1 MTTLNKL
8 NQSFNYIN
16 GIGLALIAICTIFIH
31 FNSKPAQTQ
40 LTYLPFLLPLFFLL
54 PIKKEIY
61 STEIKFLIIVSF
73 IFLSSFISYGIQGD
87 IFTQDF
93 RSHWTYLI
101 VFGVFS
107 VLIHKK
113 ITADYLY
120 IILILASILV
130 FYDIVTE
137 FINDGSRGWNT
148 HGKPIFFGNIAL
160 TTGLIAMILSL
171 NKGTHWIIRTL
182 LVLSSFAGIAG
193 SIWSQTRG
201 GWIYLIIFSIV
212 FLFGYVLF
220 SNNKKKSSLYAA
232 VFLILLSIVA
242 LPFSKAV
249 ENRLSYAYSNIEN
262 YFTGES
268 ANTSIGLRL
277 ELWRVSVE
285 QFINNPLVGSAR
297 SGFLAI
303 KNEMIS
309 ESDITPVARPFEH
322 AHSDFFWTLGTK
334 GLVGVISLYGF
345 YLFLLRFYYINSKR
359 NNVRLYAFSGITLV
373 TSYMVYG
380 LSESFF
386 SMKLGIGYFII
397 INLLLI
403 RLIGINDRENVE
415 PLILGRSN

>member
-1 MTTLNKL
+1 MTLLNKWGRG
-8 NQSFNYIN
+8 FNFIN
-16 GIGLALIAICTIFIH
+16 GIGLALIAICIVFIH

-54 PIKKEIY
+54 PLKKEIY
-61 STEIKFLIIVSF
+61 STEIKFLILVSF
-73 IFLSSFISYGIQGD
+73 IFLSSLISYGIQGD

-101 VFGVFS
+101 AFGVFS

-113 ITADYLY
+113 ITAEYLY
-120 IILILASILV
+120 AILILALILV
-130 FYDIVTE
+130 FYDVLIE
-137 FINDGSRGWNT
+137 FFNHGKRGWNT

-160 TTGLIAMILSL
+160 TTGLMAMILSL
-171 NKGTHWIIRTL
+171 NKGTHWAIRIL
-182 LVLSSFAGIAG
+182 LILSSFAGIAG

-212 FLFGYVLF
+212 FLSGYVLF
-220 SNNKKKSSLYAA
+220 SNNKKKAFLYGAI
-232 VFLILLSIVA
+232 FLILLSIVA

-249 ENRLSYAYSNIEN
+249 ESRLSYAYSNIEN
-262 YFTGES
+262 YFSGGN
-268 ANTSIGLRL
+268 ANTSVGLRL

-285 QFINNPLVGSAR
+285 QFINNPLIGSAR

-309 ESDITPVARPFEH
+309 ESDITRAVRAFEH

-334 GLVGVISLYGF
+334 GLLGVISLYGF

-359 NNVRLYAFSGITLV
+359 KDVRLYAFSGITLV
-373 TSYMVYG
+373 TSYIVYG

-397 INLLLI
+397 VNLLLI
-403 RLIGINDRENVE
+403 RLISIYDRENSEALVF
-415 PLILGRSN
+415 GRSN